1 MIKEE
6 IKTKLK
12 SYFKGSFYIKEVID
26 YITKITDIYEYTNK
40 NISVIVYYNKN
51 NDKIDFEFI
60 KRVINR
66 GITIINNK
74 QIKITL
80 LLTSAKKILEYNK
93 VLTPFNVNSGFTFIN
108 NNEIFIFRKE
118 EFPKVIIHE
127 LLHHDINI
135 HNDDFKDS
143 NKIKLYKHFK
153 INPKCKLILN
163 ECIIEFWATFTHL
176 SFVSKEYN
184 INFEK
189 LIAIE
194 INYSLF
200 KCYQLLEI
208 QKKQLNNLWYDE
220 CNIYSYIV
228 FKTILLYYHSKLLNV
243 YSYPYD
249 DTKITDFL
257 IENSKL
263 KINKK
268 NPSFQLSPTTVIQR
282 PINSLCF
289 MLFSDL

>member
-26 YITKITDIYEYTNK
+26 YITKITDVYKYTNN
-40 NISVIVYYNKN
+40 NITVVVYYNKN

-66 GITIINNK
+66 GTTIIKNK
-74 QIKITL
+74 EIKITL
-80 LLTSAKKILEYNK
+80 LLTSAKKILERNK
-93 VLTPFNVNSGFTFIN
+93 VLTPFNANSGFTFIS

-135 HNDDFKDS
+135 HNDNFKNS
-143 NKIKLYKHFK
+143 NKIKLYKHFN

-163 ECIIEFWATFTHL
+163 ECIIELWATIAHL
-176 SFVSKEYN
+176 SFVSKDYN
-184 INFEK
+184 ISFQK

-194 INYSLF
+194 LNYSLF
-200 KCYQLLEI
+200 KCYQLLQM
-208 QKKQLNNLWYDE
+208 QKNNLWYDE
-220 CNIYSYIV
+220 CNIYSYII
-228 FKTILLYYHSKLLNV
+228 FKTILFFYHSELLKV

-257 IENSKL
+257 IEHSKL

-268 NPSFQLSPTTVIQR
+268 NPSFQLSPTIIIQR
-282 PINSLCF
+282 PVNSLCF
-289 MLFSDL
+289 MFFSDL